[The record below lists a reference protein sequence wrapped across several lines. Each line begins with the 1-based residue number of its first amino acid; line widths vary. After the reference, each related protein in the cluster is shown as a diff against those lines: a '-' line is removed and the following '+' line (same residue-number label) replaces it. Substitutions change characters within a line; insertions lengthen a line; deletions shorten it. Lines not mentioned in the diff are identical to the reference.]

1 MHAKLDVHT
10 GTVLT
15 YWDSQLTLIQLQAVL
30 ARQPLQCYIAS
41 YAACHTIACCCD
53 WLHCCCCKC
62 AYHLHVLQMTVI
74 YMHISVTAPHVMQ
87 ATNLQVSPDILKQ
100 QQQVCAPITNE
111 AYRHGMQQGLISQER
126 LFATDFSIPYYST
139 FSSSKLNQGCSI
151 AFCVTLQQQGAAA
164 HTVASLRTE
173 VVTVCTT
180 PINIHL

>member
-1 MHAKLDVHT
+1 
-10 GTVLT
+10 
-15 YWDSQLTLIQLQAVL
+15 
-30 ARQPLQCYIAS
+30 
-41 YAACHTIACCCD
+41 
-53 WLHCCCCKC
+53 
-62 AYHLHVLQMTVI
+62 MTVI

-164 HTVASLRTE
+164 HTVASLCTE